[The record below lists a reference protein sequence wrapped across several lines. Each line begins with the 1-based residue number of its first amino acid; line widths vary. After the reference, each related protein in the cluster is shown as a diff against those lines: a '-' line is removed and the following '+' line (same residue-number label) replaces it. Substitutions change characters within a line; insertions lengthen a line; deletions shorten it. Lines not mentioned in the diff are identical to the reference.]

1 LDGASGWTTDDDMLD
16 GLASPHVAAELPST
30 DGSEDE
36 DPMHTSS
43 HGAAES
49 QSVDDE
55 MLDYQEALLNDL
67 MSPNGAVGSQ
77 PAGDVGSEDI
87 NALVAGSA
95 GDSETGSDLEFGQM
109 F

>member
-1 LDGASGWTTDDDMLD
+1 MGG
-16 GLASPHVAAELPST
+16 G
-30 DGSEDE
+30 GR
-36 DPMHTSS
+36 
-43 HGAAES
+43 
-49 QSVDDE
+49 
-55 MLDYQEALLNDL
+55 YL